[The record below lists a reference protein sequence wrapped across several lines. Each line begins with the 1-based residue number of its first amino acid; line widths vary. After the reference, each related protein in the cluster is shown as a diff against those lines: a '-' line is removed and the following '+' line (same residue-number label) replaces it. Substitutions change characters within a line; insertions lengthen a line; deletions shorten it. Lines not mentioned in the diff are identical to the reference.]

1 MRMYMSVFPIDNT
14 LLGKLSL
21 TLFGALANL
30 APGKCW
36 CGNLTSPKRAPAN
49 WDPADWAHMGQFLQ
63 GGKNGRLMS
72 FFFYKSRASV

>member
-14 LLGKLSL
+14 LLGKLSP

-36 CGNLTSPKRAPAN
+36 CGNSTSPKRAPAN
-49 WDPADWAHMGQFLQ
+49 WDPPDWAHMDKVTGFGVNLL
-63 GGKNGRLMS
+63 GPNLPKTR
-72 FFFYKSRASV
+72 